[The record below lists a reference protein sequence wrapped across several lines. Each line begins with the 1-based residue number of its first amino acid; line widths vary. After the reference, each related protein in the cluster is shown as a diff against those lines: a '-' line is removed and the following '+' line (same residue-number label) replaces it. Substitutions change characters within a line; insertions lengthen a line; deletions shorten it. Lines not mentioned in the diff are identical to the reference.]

1 MSSPFPPPEAFR
13 EPLPFPIHWVSD
25 PESAERLRDRLL
37 ARTEP
42 WGIDIETTLT
52 GQHHC
57 EIALVQISDGKEA
70 WLVDSLAFEF
80 KSVIEALYASPLH
93 VLVVHGGI
101 GDLAVL
107 KRVLGIM
114 PDNVFDTL
122 VAAQV
127 LAIPS
132 PNLREL
138 AKECLLVRM
147 TKGSQQSN
155 WRVRPLTPGQ
165 YKYAALDAWV
175 LPGIARVLGERVA
188 AEGKTD
194 AVREGT
200 KAMLEAV
207 RSYAP
212 PRVHPYEQSFAHRTR
227 DKRARARL
235 HALLDWRTHL
245 ANRGNIEIL
254 MSFGN
259 RLLGMLAEKN
269 PADAAAMEKLGVH
282 GRLARRYADRI
293 VKVLEGA
300 NAAEGEKDAP
310 KPPQPPV

>member
-1 MSSPFPPPEAFR
+1 MPTPFPPPDAFR

-25 PESAERLRDRLL
+25 PESAERLRERLL
-37 ARTEP
+37 ARQEP

-57 EIALVQISDGKEA
+57 EIALIQVSDGKEA

-80 KSVIEALYASPLH
+80 RPVVEALYASPLH

-107 KRVLGIM
+107 KRFLRIV
-114 PDNVFDTL
+114 PENVFDTL

-127 LAIPS
+127 LGFPS

-138 AKECLLVRM
+138 ARECLLVTM

-155 WRVRPLTPGQ
+155 WRVRPLSPGQ
-165 YKYAALDAWV
+165 FKYAALDAWV

-188 AEGKTD
+188 AAGKSD

-207 RSYAP
+207 KSYEP
-212 PRVHPYEQSFAHRTR
+212 PRVHPYEVSFSRRNR

-235 HALLDWRTHL
+235 RALLEWRTAM
-245 ANRGNIEIL
+245 ANKGHIALL
-254 MSFGN
+254 MSVGN
-259 RLLGMLAEKN
+259 RLLGALAEKYPKDEAGLREAGF
-269 PADAAAMEKLGVH
+269 PAGLVKRYSE
-282 GRLARRYADRI
+282 RLL
-293 VKVLEGA
+293 KVLDEASGGDGA
-300 NAAEGEKDAP
+300 
-310 KPPQPPV
+310 